1 MHGKWCTLY
10 CSSYRSS
17 RSVSI
22 ENRSYPFDA
31 VHCIFNFNNQLR
43 TVVEL
48 KPLVRRGGG
57 GKGEAGAG
65 EAYIIHFSLLMQR
78 QLYYLTVAAL
88 SEVYGSNH

>member
-1 MHGKWCTLY
+1 M
-10 CSSYRSS
+10 
-17 RSVSI
+17 SI

-31 VHCIFNFNNQLR
+31 VHCIFNFFNQLR

-57 GKGEAGAG
+57 GEAGAG
-65 EAYIIHFSLLMQR
+65 GAYIIQFSLLMQR

>member
-1 MHGKWCTLY
+1 M
-10 CSSYRSS
+10 
-17 RSVSI
+17 SI

-31 VHCIFNFNNQLR
+31 VHCICNFFNQLR

-57 GKGEAGAG
+57 GGEAGAG
-65 EAYIIHFSLLMQR
+65 GAYIIHFSLLMQR